1 VLNQLQELLLQDQLQ
16 KTLANNMSMLEVLK
30 KIHNVLTKLLWT
42 LESDKRAKRIIKSKL
57 KK

>member
-1 VLNQLQELLLQDQLQ
+1 MLNQLQELLLQDQLQ
-16 KTLANNMSMLEVLK
+16 KILANNMSMLEVLK

>member
-1 VLNQLQELLLQDQLQ
+1 MN
-16 KTLANNMSMLEVLK
+16 MLEILK
-30 KIHNVLTKLLWT
+30 KIHTVLSKLLWT

>member
-16 KTLANNMSMLEVLK
+16 KILANNMSMLEVLK

-42 LESDKRAKRIIKSKL
+42 LESNKRAKRIIKSKL

>member
-1 VLNQLQELLLQDQLQ
+1 M
-16 KTLANNMSMLEVLK
+16 NNMTMLEILK
-30 KIHNVLTKLLWT
+30 KIHNVITKLLWT

>member
-1 VLNQLQELLLQDQLQ
+1 M
-16 KTLANNMSMLEVLK
+16 NNMNMLEILK

-42 LESDKRAKRIIKSKL
+42 LESDKRTKRIIKSKL

>member
-1 VLNQLQELLLQDQLQ
+1 M
-16 KTLANNMSMLEVLK
+16 NNMPMLKILK

-42 LESDKRAKRIIKSKL
+42 LESNKRAKRIIKSKL

>member
-1 VLNQLQELLLQDQLQ
+1 VLSQLQELLLQDQLQ
-16 KTLANNMSMLEVLK
+16 KILVNNMSMLEVLK

>member
-1 VLNQLQELLLQDQLQ
+1 M
-16 KTLANNMSMLEVLK
+16 NNISMLEVLK

>member
-1 VLNQLQELLLQDQLQ
+1 M
-16 KTLANNMSMLEVLK
+16 NNMNMLEILK

-42 LESDKRAKRIIKSKL
+42 LESDKRAKRIIKSKI

>member
-1 VLNQLQELLLQDQLQ
+1 VPSLLLELLLLDQYQ
-16 KTLANNMSMLEVLK
+16 KILMNNMTMLEILK

>member
-1 VLNQLQELLLQDQLQ
+1 M
-16 KTLANNMSMLEVLK
+16 NNMTMLEILK

-42 LESDKRAKRIIKSKL
+42 LESNKRAKRIIKSKL

>member
-1 VLNQLQELLLQDQLQ
+1 M
-16 KTLANNMSMLEVLK
+16 NNMTMLEILK

-42 LESDKRAKRIIKSKL
+42 LESDKRAKRIIKNKL

>member
-16 KTLANNMSMLEVLK
+16 KILANNMSMLEVLK

>member
-1 VLNQLQELLLQDQLQ
+1 
-16 KTLANNMSMLEVLK
+16 MSMLEVLK

-42 LESDKRAKRIIKSKL
+42 FESNKRVKRIIKSKL

>member
-1 VLNQLQELLLQDQLQ
+1 M
-16 KTLANNMSMLEVLK
+16 NNMTMLEILK

-42 LESDKRAKRIIKSKL
+42 LESDKRAKRIIKSKS

>member
-1 VLNQLQELLLQDQLQ
+1 M
-16 KTLANNMSMLEVLK
+16 NNMTMLEILK

-42 LESDKRAKRIIKSKL
+42 LESDKRVKRIIKSKL

>member
-1 VLNQLQELLLQDQLQ
+1 VLNQLQELSLQDQYQ
-16 KTLANNMSMLEVLK
+16 KILMNNMSMLEILK

>member
-1 VLNQLQELLLQDQLQ
+1 M
-16 KTLANNMSMLEVLK
+16 NNMTMLEILK

-42 LESDKRAKRIIKSKL
+42 LETNKRAKRLVKSKI